1 MDDWMDGRKWRTS
14 KLICSFLR
22 TSTELEPRLDGSERQ
37 DIGLIGGRMGGFI
50 GAIAVVGV
58 EDAQG
63 W

>member
-1 MDDWMDGRKWRTS
+1 MDGRKWRTS

-22 TSTELEPRLDGSERQ
+22 TSTELERRLGGSERQ
-37 DIGLIGGRMGGFI
+37 DIGLIGGMMGGFI

>member
-1 MDDWMDGRKWRTS
+1 MEDLW
-14 KLICSFLR
+14 LICSYLR
-22 TSTELEPRLDGSERQ
+22 TSTDLEPRLGGSERQ

>member
-1 MDDWMDGRKWRTS
+1 MDGRKWRTS
-14 KLICSFLR
+14 KLIYSFLR
-22 TSTELEPRLDGSERQ
+22 TSTELERRLGGSERQ
-37 DIGLIGGRMGGFI
+37 GIGLIGGMMGGFI